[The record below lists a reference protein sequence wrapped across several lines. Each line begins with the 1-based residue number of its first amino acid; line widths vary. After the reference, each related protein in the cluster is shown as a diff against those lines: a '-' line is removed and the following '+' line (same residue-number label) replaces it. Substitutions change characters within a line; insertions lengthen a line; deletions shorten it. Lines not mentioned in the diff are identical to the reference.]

1 MPTVWLIRHAQSESN
16 ANLKTTHPAR
26 SALTELGQWE
36 ASRLVTAFRQ
46 KPDLLVV
53 SSFLRAQQT
62 AVPLIAHFDP
72 IAVEEWPVYEFTY
85 LAPERYAN
93 TTADERAPFAR
104 EYWLR
109 NDPLYKD
116 GGEGESFAE
125 LLARVWELVARL
137 QQHPG
142 QFLALIG
149 HGLFWRALLWA
160 VLTNTHAATPQALHH
175 YSHFVQS
182 VFMPNTAVCRT
193 HFSPTAVYFSPFDIT
208 HLSTGG
214 ET

>member
-1 MPTVWLIRHAQSESN
+1 MPNVWLIRHAQSESN
-16 ANLKTTHPAR
+16 ANLKTKHPAH
-26 SALTELGQWE
+26 SVLTELGHWE
-36 ASRLVTAFRQ
+36 ASRLVMAFRQ

-53 SSFLRAQQT
+53 SPFLRARQT
-62 AVPLIAHFDP
+62 AVPLISHFDP
-72 IAVEEWPVYEFTY
+72 IAVEEWPIYEFTY

-93 TTADERAPFAR
+93 TSADERAPFAQ

-116 GGEGESFAE
+116 GGEGESFTE
-125 LLARVWELVARL
+125 LLVRVWEVVDRL

-149 HGLFWRALLWA
+149 HGLFLRALLWA
-160 VLTNTHAATPQALHH
+160 VLTNARTATPQALHA

-182 VFMPNTAVCRT
+182 VFMPNTAICRA
-193 HFSPTAVYFSPFDIT
+193 HFSPTAVYFSPFDVA
-208 HLSTGG
+208 HLNPGG
-214 ET
+214 DT